1 MDHRQLERR
10 AVPEGPAGETILR
23 ADRPGA
29 PPKILAY
36 RMGFAVAATALAE
49 RIGLVAYLNSHLDWD
64 AKQCKVSPGIR
75 LLALIIAIMVEP
87 RALYRLE
94 EFYHDQDC
102 AVLFGA
108 ERHAADF
115 NDDAIGRALLKL
127 FESQSGQ
134 IYSGICRQA
143 VDRLAL
149 PASDTAHVDTT
160 SVTLEGAYAHPDA
173 GARPVRG
180 YNKDGHPESVQLV
193 TGLVTRNDGV
203 PWGVDVMD
211 GNTSDA
217 TWTAMVLQQ
226 AGLTLPDELRAQVLF
241 VADSKMVSEAT
252 VADCCAADISF
263 VSRLPNT
270 FGLERQT
277 KEAVREAGQWDADRP
292 VQGDTGT
299 VYRVC
304 ETRGVIGDAAVRL
317 VVVHSSALAA
327 KAEHWEK
334 TQTAREAASLDRQI
348 ASWDPQRFACADD
361 AEHAWQTWQA
371 TKAVAQGLWAVEGA
385 ILEED
390 TPEGPQWR
398 VQATRAE
405 TPRADRIA
413 AERFRRSTFILV
425 SNDPRR
431 SARDLLTAYKR
442 QYVNEQDHAMVKG
455 PLQIVPLYLK
465 DTKKITAYVYCVY
478 LALLLWR
485 SMQAVMRQNQARLGF
500 TLPYP
505 NGALQPAPTTK
516 RLKEILHP
524 IQVIQWHE
532 PTGEIH
538 RYRSDLSLVQRQALL
553 LLGMNS
559 GRFTQIPSG

>member
-1 MDHRQLERR
+1 MDQREAERR
-10 AVPEGPAGETILR
+10 AVPEGASL
-23 ADRPGA
+23 
-29 PPKILAY
+29 KILAY
-36 RMGFAVAATALAE
+36 PMGFAVATAALAE
-49 RIGLVAYLNSHLDWD
+49 RIGLVAYLNAHLDWD

-75 LLALIIAIMVEP
+75 LLALIIAIMVDP

-94 EFYHDQDC
+94 EFYQDQDC

-108 ERHAADF
+108 GYQAADF

-127 FESQSGQ
+127 FDSQSGQ
-134 IYSGICRQA
+134 IYSGICRQT

-149 PASDTAHVDTT
+149 PPTDSAHVDTT
-160 SVTLEGAYAHPDA
+160 SVTLEGAYAHPDG
-173 GARPVRG
+173 GARPLRG

-193 TGLVTRNDGV
+193 TGLVTRDDGV
-203 PWGVDVMD
+203 PWSVDVMD

-217 TWTAMVLQQ
+217 TWTATIVQQ
-226 AGLTLPDELRAQVLF
+226 AGLTWPDELRTQVLF

-252 VADCCAADISF
+252 VTECCDAGISF

-277 KEAVREAGQWDADRP
+277 KEAVRETGPWDADRP

-299 VYRVC
+299 MYRVC
-304 ETRGVIGDAAVRL
+304 ETRGVIGEAAVRL
-317 VVVHSSALAA
+317 VVVHSSSLAA
-327 KAEHWEK
+327 QAQHWAT
-334 TQTAREAASLDRQI
+334 TQTAREAKEWDEQI
-348 ASWDPQRFACADD
+348 ARWDAQRFACADD
-361 AEHAWQTWQA
+361 AQHAWQTWQA
-371 TKAVAQGLWAVEGA
+371 TKKVTQSLWAIEGA
-385 ILEED
+385 IREET

-398 VQATRAE
+398 VQATRAA
-405 TPRADRIA
+405 TPRADRLA
-413 AERFRRSTFILV
+413 VEQFRRSTFILV

-455 PLQIVPLYLK
+455 PLQVVPLYLK
-465 DTKKITAYVYCVY
+465 DTKKITAYVHCVY

-532 PTGEIH
+532 TTGEIH
-538 RYRSDLSLVQRQALL
+538 RYRSDLSQVQRQALL